1 VWEPH
6 DRSRVTT
13 YAAPCE
19 DALGESRGD
28 GSRPNANVLVIF
40 EAGRGGE
47 AALNAAAVLADAGAD
62 LWVVT
67 LAPQARPYKCCGGGG
82 AGPYNCA
89 IRGEAEDDLRQAR
102 NLLGSAAASARFTTL
117 TGTPQPPLGAWASE
131 HAFDLILL
139 PKHRLTRELR
149 RATAAE
155 VRPVR

>member
-1 VWEPH
+1 
-6 DRSRVTT
+6 VTT
-13 YAAPCE
+13 TTASSE

-28 GSRPNANVLVIF
+28 DPRPNTKVLVIF

-47 AALNAAAVLADAGAD
+47 AAIDAAAVLADADAD

-82 AGPYNCA
+82 APYNCA
-89 IRGEAEDDLRQAR
+89 MRGEAEDHLRHAR
-102 NLLGSAAASARFTTL
+102 NLLGSAAASATFTTL
-117 TGTPQPPLGAWASE
+117 TGTPQPPLGTWATE

-139 PKHRLTRELR
+139 PKHRLTRGGGRLARELR